1 MILRRTAAAAASS
14 LAVCLMLAGCTA
26 APEVAETP
34 APTSSRTPAPLPT
47 TEACIVGTWEAG
59 ASALQPM
66 YDAIPVGLDYPTATL
81 GPEAS
86 VIVVFAADGTFA
98 MEQDVPATLTW
109 QDHPA
114 AVRLG
119 GAMHGA
125 YSTEGD
131 ALALTATENTLTAT
145 PSDDR
150 TASALFAIATQETL
164 DEWPVSAT
172 SFSCAADRLVLDLE
186 TEGHAASVEFTRRPR

>member
-1 MILRRTAAAAASS
+1 MNLGRTAAAAASS
-14 LAVCLMLAGCTA
+14 IAVLLMLAGCTT

-34 APTSSRTPAPLPT
+34 TPTPTHTPTPAPT
-47 TEACIVGTWEAG
+47 TACLIGTWEAD
-59 ASALQPM
+59 AEALQPI
-66 YDAIPVGLDYPTATL
+66 YDAIPVGLDYPAATL
-81 GPEAS
+81 GPGAS
-86 VIVVFAADGTFA
+86 VIVTFAADDTFA

-109 QDHPA
+109 EDHPA

-119 GAMHGA
+119 GAMHGTYRTA
-125 YSTEGD
+125 GD

-164 DEWPVSAT
+164 GEWPVSAT
-172 SFSCAADRLVLDLE
+172 SFSCDGDVLVLDLE
-186 TEGHAASVEFTRRPR
+186 TEGHTASVAFTRR